1 MKSYPG
7 GFRLNEEITLRKIE
21 IFLSFMETGN
31 LGKTSEIMNMSAVSV
46 HRALHSLEEG
56 LGCPLFSH
64 RGRLLRPLE
73 TAKLFQSHCEEII
86 DHLNRA
92 VELTKI
98 AGGVGSPLVK
108 LGTLYSLTIRT
119 LPHLIN
125 ASKLRRPGIEF
136 DLTMGSNEVL
146 LSKLDRNELDLIVI
160 ALDEQTELPSH
171 FEILPLFSDELFLA
185 TPAWM
190 KIPTQDA
197 ISLSAFKNERFVT
210 LAPGFAT
217 YEDFKQLF
225 KKAGI
230 EPKHITEVNDIFS
243 ALSLVNA
250 GVGVSIL
257 PGRMSAVY
265 PDTVKFIPLQP
276 PYCRSQFITMVFK
289 RSRQHEPN
297 ILALVAEGRMLAR
310 SINQRK

>member
-1 MKSYPG
+1 MKKNYFE
-7 GFRLNEEITLRKIE
+7 GFRLNEEITLRKLE
-21 IFLSFMETGN
+21 IFLTFMETGN
-31 LGKTSEIMNMSAVSV
+31 MGRAAEALSMSPVSI

-64 RGRLLRPLE
+64 RGRLLYPLE
-73 TAKLFQSHCEEII
+73 TAKIFHAHCLEIV
-86 DHLNRA
+86 DDLCQA

-136 DLTMGSNEVL
+136 ELTMGSNEML
-146 LSKLDRNELDLIVI
+146 LSRLDRNELDLIVV
-160 ALDEQTELPSH
+160 ALDEHTQLPTQ
-171 FEILPLFSDELFLA
+171 FEALPLFSDQLFLA
-185 TPAWM
+185 TPVWM
-190 KIPTQDA
+190 KIQAQEAVD
-197 ISLSAFKNERFVT
+197 LSNLKNERFIT

-217 YEDFKQLF
+217 YEDFRQVF
-225 KKAGI
+225 KKADI
-230 EPKHITEVNDIFS
+230 QPKHITEVNDIFS

-257 PGRMSAVY
+257 PGRMASVY
-265 PDTVKFIPLQP
+265 PETVRFIPLQGSM
-276 PYCRSQFITMVFK
+276 RRIQHITMVFK
-289 RSRQHEPN
+289 RSRQREPN
-297 ILALVAEGRMLAR
+297 ILALVAEGRMFAR
-310 SINQRK
+310 GLKRQ

>member
-1 MKSYPG
+1 MNKDYFE

-31 LGKTSEIMNMSAVSV
+31 LGRTAEALDMSSVSI
-46 HRALHSLEEG
+46 HRALHSFEDG

-73 TAKLFQSHCEEII
+73 TTKLFQSHCQEVI
-86 DHLNRA
+86 DHLTHA

-108 LGTLYSLTIRT
+108 VGTLYSLTIRT
-119 LPHLIN
+119 LPYLIN

-136 DLTMGSNEVL
+136 ELTMGSNEKL

-160 ALDEQTELPSH
+160 ALDEQSDLPSH
-171 FEILPLFSDELFLA
+171 FEILPLFVDELFLA

-190 KIPTQDA
+190 KIHTQEA
-197 ISLSAFKNERFVT
+197 VPLSAFENERFIT

-217 YEDFKQLF
+217 YEDFRQLF
-225 KKAGI
+225 KKADI
-230 EPKHITEVNDIFS
+230 SPKHITEVKDIFS

-265 PDTVKFIPLQP
+265 PDTVNFIPLQP
-276 PYCRSQFITMVFK
+276 PCRRSQSITMVFK

-297 ILALVAEGRMLAR
+297 ILALVAEGRMFAR
-310 SINQRK
+310 SLRNK